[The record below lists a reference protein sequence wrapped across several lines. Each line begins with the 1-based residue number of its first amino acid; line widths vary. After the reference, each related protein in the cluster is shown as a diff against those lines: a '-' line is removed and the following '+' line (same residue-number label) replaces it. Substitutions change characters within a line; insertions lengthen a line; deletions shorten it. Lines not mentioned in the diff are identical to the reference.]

1 MINIKNFNSNI
12 IKVDERSYRNVLIY
26 YIGFETTNKSLYLI
40 INKIDEYIEESSG
53 NRDLTQVPTDTI
65 NDTLKKDE

>member
-12 IKVDERSYRNVLIY
+12 IKVDEKSYRNVLIY

-53 NRDLTQVPTDTI
+53 YRDLTQVPTDTI

>member
-1 MINIKNFNSNI
+1 MINIKNFNPNI
-12 IKVDERSYRNVLIY
+12 IKVDEKSHRKVLIY
-26 YIGFETTNKSLYLI
+26 YIGFEITNKSLYLI

>member
-12 IKVDERSYRNVLIY
+12 IKVDEKSYRNVLIY

>member
-1 MINIKNFNSNI
+1 MINIKNFNSDI
-12 IKVDERSYRNVLIY
+12 IKVDEKSYRNVLIY

-65 NDTLKKDE
+65 NDTLKRDE